1 MSDWIIRSLIM
12 GVAATA
18 LLDLWALLLN
28 RLFGFGL
35 PNWGLV
41 GGGSIT

>member
-1 MSDWIIRSLIM
+1 MSLSDFLVRAVVM

-35 PNWGLV
+35 PNTNGYRL
-41 GGGSIT
+41 